1 VNETKRE
8 AIEAIG
14 KDYVENQTCMR
25 HKENIRKKY
34 RTIARVVNALFD
46 QIPVPVVF
54 QEEDPYNDYDHMAKT
69 VGKEQQLR
77 VYSGHASH
85 PVMLNE
91 TNLKFRAVHDW
102 FGHLKYDVNFT
113 TTGEY
118 HKWLSM
124 CSDFPTSTHG
134 VLFAEVVGQL
144 GAIKYLPDGFASDRY
159 EQKAVEAPPW
169 WIHKIVRGINNS
181 YE

>member
-14 KDYVENQTCMR
+14 KDYVENQTCHR
-25 HKENIRKKY
+25 RKRDIRSKY
-34 RTIARVVNALFD
+34 QTIAAVVTELFD

-54 QEEDPYNDYDHMAKT
+54 QENDPYDDYQHMAET

-77 VYSGHASH
+77 VYSGHADH
-85 PVMLNE
+85 PVMSDE

-102 FGHLKYDVNFT
+102 FGHLKYDVDFT
-113 TTGEY
+113 TVGEY
-118 HKWLSM
+118 HKWLNM
-124 CSDFPTSTHG
+124 CADFPQDTHG

-144 GAIKYLPDGFASDRY
+144 GAIKYLDDGFESHRY
-159 EQKAVEAPPW
+159 EQKAVEAPKW